1 MVERDDHWRLIGREE
16 LRGTLTGICAFV
28 ALLSWWIGLTGYVN
42 AGGFATGFGGVLAFL
57 VLPAWITALAVLLVR
72 VRLRHSA
79 KRRAGRRR
87 PAK

>member
-1 MVERDDHWRLIGREE
+1 MVERHDHWRLIGREE

-42 AGGFATGFGGVLAFL
+42 AGGFATGLGGILAFL
-57 VLPAWITALAVLLVR
+57 LLPAWITALAILLVR
-72 VRLRHSA
+72 VRIRNA
-79 KRRAGRRR
+79 RKGGTGPRR